1 MEGKPLAYIKI
12 LSVGGG
18 SGSEDS
24 CLNYTVSELNQF
36 HSSPSESVILKNP
49 KCSYQTRGTLM
60 TIADSGFMG
69 IILTKHV

>member
-24 CLNYTVSELNQF
+24 CLNYTVSEQISFTQAHL
-36 HSSPSESVILKNP
+36 SRLS
-49 KCSYQTRGTLM
+49 
-60 TIADSGFMG
+60 
-69 IILTKHV
+69 